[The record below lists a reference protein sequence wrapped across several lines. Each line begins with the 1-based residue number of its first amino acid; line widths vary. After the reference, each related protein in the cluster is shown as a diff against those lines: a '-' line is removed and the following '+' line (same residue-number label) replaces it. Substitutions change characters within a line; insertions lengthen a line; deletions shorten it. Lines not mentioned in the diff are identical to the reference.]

1 VPLSAHEGKLLVR
14 PVRAT
19 HGALALLTLLTPLP
33 RGSAERSTNE
43 VGGTKM
49 PEMSTA
55 PLTYDNWL
63 KTKHQLGD
71 FMFAIGSVAEGGF
84 VTNNQTLMQQWYEAW
99 GKASTWTI
107 SDADLNAF
115 PLKGGGT
122 QVQGWTLAP
131 GGLARLALLLANLDM
146 KEPPRPWY
154 KLKSTWVA
162 AAVAVAA
169 AGTTGALVGR
179 ATKKCRL

>member
-1 VPLSAHEGKLLVR
+1 MP
-14 PVRAT
+14 PMT
-19 HGALALLTLLTPLP
+19 
-33 RGSAERSTNE
+33 ST
-43 VGGTKM
+43 T
-49 PEMSTA
+49 

-71 FMFAIGSVAEGGF
+71 LTLALGSVAEGGF
-84 VTNNQTLMQQWYEAW
+84 VTNNQSLMQQWFEAW
-99 GKASTWTI
+99 GRASTWTI
-107 SDADLNAF
+107 NDADMDAF
-115 PLKGGGT
+115 PLKSGAEAR
-122 QVQGWTLAP
+122 VEGWVLAP

-154 KLKSTWVA
+154 KLTSTWVA